1 MPVVPTVSGRQV
13 QSRGVQSAGLQTF
26 SQPGIGDAFVRA
38 GTEAIDVFGQAKQR
52 ANIALAQEASLNL
65 SQISSDLLNN
75 PETGLLNLKGKNA
88 IGKGHEYTQQFDAQV
103 EQLAMSLP
111 DEQAR
116 NAFMQQAQQQRIQ
129 FTTQAGRHEIGQI
142 NAYEE
147 GQFQAT
153 LLNNGKNAAALY
165 GDNAAYVLANKQ
177 TFQQIEDYGI
187 AHGWSDEQIQAKKIE
202 FKEKVADAALSQ
214 WSANNATAFIQSN
227 GELSDTAAGARRAV
241 ADSDSSE
248 RARGIRNNNPGNLEY
263 SKTNPWVGQTGD
275 DGRFAKFETPEHG
288 IRALG
293 RNLMSYQRQGIDTVS
308 EIINRWAPPTDKND
322 TMSYIKAVCEQLG
335 VSADEPLDASNPD
348 TLKALCAAIIHHE
361 NGSQPYSDQQLTAG
375 VSAALG
381 LSTIPTNTKRY
392 TGNAAFDAASPEAQA
407 SFMRQAD
414 QLRRQQQAEYK
425 TMIDSQVRDATAAY
439 MRGVEFPNPPGEA
452 DFIAAYGV
460 REGNLR
466 YAAGTNIAFG
476 MAQRGLTAKTLRDGG
491 YSEMANQYDVL
502 DRQAIAIDAVLGVA
516 FGGVGRFI
524 NSRGESTNA
533 PNFSPVDVDAAL
545 AANAAHHAEIDIAP
559 GVPINVL
566 SRNSH
571 IQALRKAMSDVSQGR
586 PVDVASIVE
595 SASFSEIPGRKS
607 LLSQAVNE
615 ALSSVDDGVTAR
627 AIENRLLEEQAAQLL
642 PRGDRQVYQS
652 EIANSQRI
660 IENLT
665 KQRAQILA
673 EEPTGSGKAL
683 SRARSDKQARLRDID
698 QRIRQAQ
705 ERLEF
710 SRNALA
716 PHEPGGQFF
725 EARAEL
731 ARRQQAESELNAQ
744 AVSFYKTAEVRT
756 PDEVAPFEPDKILQ
770 QAEQKMMA
778 DQAGDIDLRI
788 AEDSLLESPDMI
800 ITVLDDDGNPQSRS
814 AREVLDE
821 ANRESEQA
829 IQDSSLFDVA
839 VACFLRG

>member
-1 MPVVPTVSGRQV
+1 MSYFGLNPVNQNQQLDEAVSNPAGFNSDVGFFDNAVGAALSGLYSGLVAKPDQLLWAGMDKIVSPIAQFVNENTSLNDTSVSYIAEQRKLAEQQV
-13 QSRGVQSAGLQTF
+13 KRLTPDAATTGTAGQVLYGLF
-26 SQPGIGDAFVRA
+26 DMG
-38 GTEAIDVFGQAKQR
+38 GQAVVGTTLGGPVGGAAAVTSLQGFSEFER
-52 ANIALAQEASLNL
+52 LTAQGVDFRTAQEAGLVQGITAGAGTLIPMSL
-65 SQISSDLLNN
+65 
-75 PETGLLNLKGKNA
+75 GLRAGGALAEGVA
-88 IGKGHEYTQQFDAQV
+88 A
-103 EQLAMSLP
+103 QLARTGESSV
-111 DEQAR
+111 R
-116 NAFMQQAQQQRIQ
+116 R
-129 FTTQAGRHEIGQI
+129 
-142 NAYEE
+142 
-147 GQFQAT
+147 
-153 LLNNGKNAAALY
+153 AAATAVRATP
-165 GDNAAYVLANKQ
+165 D
-177 TFQQIEDYGI
+177 I
-187 AHGWSDEQIQAKKIE
+187 A
-202 FKEKVADAALSQ
+202 
-214 WSANNATAFIQSN
+214 
-227 GELSDTAAGARRAV
+227 
-241 ADSDSSE
+241 
-248 RARGIRNNNPGNLEY
+248 
-263 SKTNPWVGQTGD
+263 
-275 DGRFAKFETPEHG
+275 
-288 IRALG
+288 
-293 RNLMSYQRQGIDTVS
+293 
-308 EIINRWAPPTDKND
+308 
-322 TMSYIKAVCEQLG
+322 
-335 VSADEPLDASNPD
+335 
-348 TLKALCAAIIHHE
+348 
-361 NGSQPYSDQQLTAG
+361 
-375 VSAALG
+375 
-381 LSTIPTNTKRY
+381 
-392 TGNAAFDAASPEAQA
+392 
-407 SFMRQAD
+407 
-414 QLRRQQQAEYK
+414 
-425 TMIDSQVRDATAAY
+425 
-439 MRGVEFPNPPGEA
+439 
-452 DFIAAYGV
+452 
-460 REGNLR
+460 

-533 PNFSPVDVDAAL
+533 PNFSPVDIDAAL

-571 IQALRKAMSDVSQGR
+571 IQALRKAMSNVSQGR

-665 KQRAQILA
+665 EQRAQILA

-716 PHEPGGQFF
+716 PHEPGGQLF

-770 QAEQKMMA
+770 QAEQKMMS
-778 DQAGDIDLRI
+778 DKAGDIDLRI

>member
-1 MPVVPTVSGRQV
+1 MSYFGLNPVNQNQQLDEAASNPVGFNSDVGFFDNAVGAALSGLYSGLVAKPDQLLWAGMDKIVSPIAQFVNENTSLNDTSVSYIAEQRKLAEQQV
-13 QSRGVQSAGLQTF
+13 KRLTPDAATTGTAGQVLYGLF
-26 SQPGIGDAFVRA
+26 DMG
-38 GTEAIDVFGQAKQR
+38 GQAVVGTTLGGPVGGAAAVTSLQGFSEFER
-52 ANIALAQEASLNL
+52 LTAQGVDFRTAQEAGLVQGITAGAGTLIPMSL
-65 SQISSDLLNN
+65 
-75 PETGLLNLKGKNA
+75 GLRAGGALAEGVA
-88 IGKGHEYTQQFDAQV
+88 A
-103 EQLAMSLP
+103 QLARTGESSV
-111 DEQAR
+111 R
-116 NAFMQQAQQQRIQ
+116 R
-129 FTTQAGRHEIGQI
+129 
-142 NAYEE
+142 
-147 GQFQAT
+147 
-153 LLNNGKNAAALY
+153 AAATAVRATP
-165 GDNAAYVLANKQ
+165 D
-177 TFQQIEDYGI
+177 I
-187 AHGWSDEQIQAKKIE
+187 A
-202 FKEKVADAALSQ
+202 
-214 WSANNATAFIQSN
+214 
-227 GELSDTAAGARRAV
+227 
-241 ADSDSSE
+241 
-248 RARGIRNNNPGNLEY
+248 
-263 SKTNPWVGQTGD
+263 
-275 DGRFAKFETPEHG
+275 
-288 IRALG
+288 
-293 RNLMSYQRQGIDTVS
+293 
-308 EIINRWAPPTDKND
+308 
-322 TMSYIKAVCEQLG
+322 
-335 VSADEPLDASNPD
+335 
-348 TLKALCAAIIHHE
+348 
-361 NGSQPYSDQQLTAG
+361 
-375 VSAALG
+375 
-381 LSTIPTNTKRY
+381 
-392 TGNAAFDAASPEAQA
+392 
-407 SFMRQAD
+407 
-414 QLRRQQQAEYK
+414 
-425 TMIDSQVRDATAAY
+425 
-439 MRGVEFPNPPGEA
+439 
-452 DFIAAYGV
+452 
-460 REGNLR
+460 

-524 NSRGESTNA
+524 NSRGESTSA

-665 KQRAQILA
+665 EQRAQILA

-770 QAEQKMMA
+770 QAEQKMMS

>member
-1 MPVVPTVSGRQV
+1 MSYFGLNPVNQNQQLDEAVSNPAGFNSDVGFFDNAVGAALSGLYSGLVAKPDQLLWAGMDKIVSPIAQFVNENTSLNDTSVSYIAEQRKLAEQQV
-13 QSRGVQSAGLQTF
+13 KRLTPDAATTGTAGQVLYGLF
-26 SQPGIGDAFVRA
+26 DMG
-38 GTEAIDVFGQAKQR
+38 GQAVVGTTLGGPVGGAAAVTSLQGFSEFER
-52 ANIALAQEASLNL
+52 LTAQGVDFRTAQEAGLVQGITAGAGTLIPMSL
-65 SQISSDLLNN
+65 
-75 PETGLLNLKGKNA
+75 GLRAGGALAEGVA
-88 IGKGHEYTQQFDAQV
+88 A
-103 EQLAMSLP
+103 QLARTGESSV
-111 DEQAR
+111 R
-116 NAFMQQAQQQRIQ
+116 R
-129 FTTQAGRHEIGQI
+129 
-142 NAYEE
+142 
-147 GQFQAT
+147 
-153 LLNNGKNAAALY
+153 AAATAVRATP
-165 GDNAAYVLANKQ
+165 D
-177 TFQQIEDYGI
+177 I
-187 AHGWSDEQIQAKKIE
+187 A
-202 FKEKVADAALSQ
+202 
-214 WSANNATAFIQSN
+214 
-227 GELSDTAAGARRAV
+227 
-241 ADSDSSE
+241 
-248 RARGIRNNNPGNLEY
+248 
-263 SKTNPWVGQTGD
+263 
-275 DGRFAKFETPEHG
+275 
-288 IRALG
+288 
-293 RNLMSYQRQGIDTVS
+293 
-308 EIINRWAPPTDKND
+308 
-322 TMSYIKAVCEQLG
+322 
-335 VSADEPLDASNPD
+335 
-348 TLKALCAAIIHHE
+348 
-361 NGSQPYSDQQLTAG
+361 
-375 VSAALG
+375 
-381 LSTIPTNTKRY
+381 
-392 TGNAAFDAASPEAQA
+392 
-407 SFMRQAD
+407 
-414 QLRRQQQAEYK
+414 
-425 TMIDSQVRDATAAY
+425 
-439 MRGVEFPNPPGEA
+439 
-452 DFIAAYGV
+452 
-460 REGNLR
+460 

-524 NSRGESTNA
+524 NSRGESTSA

-665 KQRAQILA
+665 EQRAQILA

-756 PDEVAPFEPDKILQ
+756 PDEVAPFEPGKILQ
-770 QAEQKMMA
+770 QTEQKMMA
-778 DQAGDIDLRI
+778 DPAGDIDLRI

>member
-1 MPVVPTVSGRQV
+1 MSYFGLNPVNQNQQLDEAASNPAGFNSDVGFFDNAVGAALSGLYSGLVAKPDQLLWAGMDKIVSPIAQFVNENTSLNDTSVSYIAEQRKLAEQQV
-13 QSRGVQSAGLQTF
+13 KRLTPDAATTGTAGQVLYGLF
-26 SQPGIGDAFVRA
+26 DMG
-38 GTEAIDVFGQAKQR
+38 GQAVVGTTLGGPVGGAAAVTSLQGFSEFER
-52 ANIALAQEASLNL
+52 LTAQGVDFRTAQEAGLVQGITAGAGTLIPMSL
-65 SQISSDLLNN
+65 
-75 PETGLLNLKGKNA
+75 GLRAGGALAEGVA
-88 IGKGHEYTQQFDAQV
+88 A
-103 EQLAMSLP
+103 QLARTGESSV
-111 DEQAR
+111 R
-116 NAFMQQAQQQRIQ
+116 R
-129 FTTQAGRHEIGQI
+129 
-142 NAYEE
+142 
-147 GQFQAT
+147 
-153 LLNNGKNAAALY
+153 AAATAVRATP
-165 GDNAAYVLANKQ
+165 D
-177 TFQQIEDYGI
+177 I
-187 AHGWSDEQIQAKKIE
+187 A
-202 FKEKVADAALSQ
+202 
-214 WSANNATAFIQSN
+214 
-227 GELSDTAAGARRAV
+227 
-241 ADSDSSE
+241 
-248 RARGIRNNNPGNLEY
+248 
-263 SKTNPWVGQTGD
+263 
-275 DGRFAKFETPEHG
+275 
-288 IRALG
+288 
-293 RNLMSYQRQGIDTVS
+293 
-308 EIINRWAPPTDKND
+308 
-322 TMSYIKAVCEQLG
+322 
-335 VSADEPLDASNPD
+335 
-348 TLKALCAAIIHHE
+348 
-361 NGSQPYSDQQLTAG
+361 
-375 VSAALG
+375 
-381 LSTIPTNTKRY
+381 
-392 TGNAAFDAASPEAQA
+392 
-407 SFMRQAD
+407 
-414 QLRRQQQAEYK
+414 
-425 TMIDSQVRDATAAY
+425 
-439 MRGVEFPNPPGEA
+439 
-452 DFIAAYGV
+452 
-460 REGNLR
+460 

-524 NSRGESTNA
+524 NSRGESTSA

-615 ALSSVDDGVTAR
+615 ALSSVDDGVTAL

-652 EIANSQRI
+652 EIANSQRF

-665 KQRAQILA
+665 EQRAQILA

-683 SRARSDKQARLRDID
+683 SRARSDKQARIRDID

-756 PDEVAPFEPDKILQ
+756 PDEVAPFEPGKILQ
-770 QAEQKMMA
+770 QTEQKMMA
-778 DQAGDIDLRI
+778 DPAGDIDLRI

>member
-1 MPVVPTVSGRQV
+1 MSYFGLNPVNQNQQLDEAASNPVGFNSDVGFFDNAVGAALSGLYSGLVAKPDQLLWAGMDKIVSPIAQFVNENTSLNDTSVSYIAEQRKLAEQQV
-13 QSRGVQSAGLQTF
+13 KRLTPDAATTGTAGQVLYGLF
-26 SQPGIGDAFVRA
+26 DMG
-38 GTEAIDVFGQAKQR
+38 GQAVIGTTLGGPVGGAAAVTSLQGFSEFER
-52 ANIALAQEASLNL
+52 LTAQGVDFRTAQEAGLVQGITAGAGTLIPMSL
-65 SQISSDLLNN
+65 
-75 PETGLLNLKGKNA
+75 GLRAGGALAEGVA
-88 IGKGHEYTQQFDAQV
+88 A
-103 EQLAMSLP
+103 QLARTGESSV
-111 DEQAR
+111 R
-116 NAFMQQAQQQRIQ
+116 R
-129 FTTQAGRHEIGQI
+129 
-142 NAYEE
+142 
-147 GQFQAT
+147 
-153 LLNNGKNAAALY
+153 AAATAVRATP
-165 GDNAAYVLANKQ
+165 D
-177 TFQQIEDYGI
+177 I
-187 AHGWSDEQIQAKKIE
+187 A
-202 FKEKVADAALSQ
+202 
-214 WSANNATAFIQSN
+214 
-227 GELSDTAAGARRAV
+227 
-241 ADSDSSE
+241 
-248 RARGIRNNNPGNLEY
+248 
-263 SKTNPWVGQTGD
+263 
-275 DGRFAKFETPEHG
+275 
-288 IRALG
+288 
-293 RNLMSYQRQGIDTVS
+293 
-308 EIINRWAPPTDKND
+308 
-322 TMSYIKAVCEQLG
+322 
-335 VSADEPLDASNPD
+335 
-348 TLKALCAAIIHHE
+348 
-361 NGSQPYSDQQLTAG
+361 
-375 VSAALG
+375 
-381 LSTIPTNTKRY
+381 
-392 TGNAAFDAASPEAQA
+392 
-407 SFMRQAD
+407 
-414 QLRRQQQAEYK
+414 
-425 TMIDSQVRDATAAY
+425 
-439 MRGVEFPNPPGEA
+439 
-452 DFIAAYGV
+452 
-460 REGNLR
+460 

-524 NSRGESTNA
+524 NSRGESTSA

-665 KQRAQILA
+665 EQRAQILA

>member
-1 MPVVPTVSGRQV
+1 MSYFGLNPANQNQQLDEAVSNPAGFNSDVGFFDNAVGAALSGLYSGLVAKPDQLLWAGMDKIVSPIAQFVNENTSLNDTSVSYIAEQRKLAEQQV
-13 QSRGVQSAGLQTF
+13 KRLTPDAATTGTAGQVLYGLF
-26 SQPGIGDAFVRA
+26 DMG
-38 GTEAIDVFGQAKQR
+38 GQAVVGTTLGGPVGGAAAVTSLQGFSEFER
-52 ANIALAQEASLNL
+52 LTAQGVDFRTAQEAGLVQGITAGAGTLIPMSL
-65 SQISSDLLNN
+65 
-75 PETGLLNLKGKNA
+75 GLRAGGALAEGVA
-88 IGKGHEYTQQFDAQV
+88 A
-103 EQLAMSLP
+103 QLARTGESSV
-111 DEQAR
+111 R
-116 NAFMQQAQQQRIQ
+116 R
-129 FTTQAGRHEIGQI
+129 
-142 NAYEE
+142 
-147 GQFQAT
+147 
-153 LLNNGKNAAALY
+153 AAATAVRATP
-165 GDNAAYVLANKQ
+165 D
-177 TFQQIEDYGI
+177 I
-187 AHGWSDEQIQAKKIE
+187 A
-202 FKEKVADAALSQ
+202 
-214 WSANNATAFIQSN
+214 
-227 GELSDTAAGARRAV
+227 
-241 ADSDSSE
+241 
-248 RARGIRNNNPGNLEY
+248 
-263 SKTNPWVGQTGD
+263 
-275 DGRFAKFETPEHG
+275 
-288 IRALG
+288 
-293 RNLMSYQRQGIDTVS
+293 
-308 EIINRWAPPTDKND
+308 
-322 TMSYIKAVCEQLG
+322 
-335 VSADEPLDASNPD
+335 
-348 TLKALCAAIIHHE
+348 
-361 NGSQPYSDQQLTAG
+361 
-375 VSAALG
+375 
-381 LSTIPTNTKRY
+381 
-392 TGNAAFDAASPEAQA
+392 
-407 SFMRQAD
+407 
-414 QLRRQQQAEYK
+414 
-425 TMIDSQVRDATAAY
+425 
-439 MRGVEFPNPPGEA
+439 
-452 DFIAAYGV
+452 
-460 REGNLR
+460 

-524 NSRGESTNA
+524 NSRGESTSA

-571 IQALRKAMSDVSQGR
+571 IQAMRKAMSDVSQGR

-595 SASFSEIPGRKS
+595 SASFSEILGRKS

-665 KQRAQILA
+665 EQRAQILA

-770 QAEQKMMA
+770 QAEQKMMS
-778 DQAGDIDLRI
+778 DKAGDIDLRI

>member
-1 MPVVPTVSGRQV
+1 MSYFGLNPVNQNQQLDEAASNPAGFNSDVGFFDNAVGAALSGLYSGLVAKPDQLLWAGMDKIVSPIAQFINENTSLNDTSVSYIAEQRKLAEQQV
-13 QSRGVQSAGLQTF
+13 KRLTPDAATTGTAGQVLYGLFDMGGQAVVGTTLGGPVGGAAAVTSLQGFSEFERLTAQGVDFRTAQEAGLVQ
-26 SQPGIGDAFVRA
+26 GITAGAGTLIPMSLGVRA
-38 GTEAIDVFGQAKQR
+38 GG
-52 ANIALAQEASLNL
+52 ALAEGVA
-65 SQISSDLLNN
+65 
-75 PETGLLNLKGKNA
+75 A
-88 IGKGHEYTQQFDAQV
+88 
-103 EQLAMSLP
+103 QLARTGESSV
-111 DEQAR
+111 R
-116 NAFMQQAQQQRIQ
+116 R
-129 FTTQAGRHEIGQI
+129 
-142 NAYEE
+142 
-147 GQFQAT
+147 
-153 LLNNGKNAAALY
+153 AAATAVRATP
-165 GDNAAYVLANKQ
+165 D
-177 TFQQIEDYGI
+177 I
-187 AHGWSDEQIQAKKIE
+187 A
-202 FKEKVADAALSQ
+202 
-214 WSANNATAFIQSN
+214 
-227 GELSDTAAGARRAV
+227 
-241 ADSDSSE
+241 
-248 RARGIRNNNPGNLEY
+248 
-263 SKTNPWVGQTGD
+263 
-275 DGRFAKFETPEHG
+275 
-288 IRALG
+288 
-293 RNLMSYQRQGIDTVS
+293 
-308 EIINRWAPPTDKND
+308 
-322 TMSYIKAVCEQLG
+322 
-335 VSADEPLDASNPD
+335 
-348 TLKALCAAIIHHE
+348 
-361 NGSQPYSDQQLTAG
+361 
-375 VSAALG
+375 
-381 LSTIPTNTKRY
+381 
-392 TGNAAFDAASPEAQA
+392 
-407 SFMRQAD
+407 
-414 QLRRQQQAEYK
+414 
-425 TMIDSQVRDATAAY
+425 
-439 MRGVEFPNPPGEA
+439 
-452 DFIAAYGV
+452 
-460 REGNLR
+460 

-524 NSRGESTNA
+524 NSRGESTSA
-533 PNFSPVDVDAAL
+533 PNFSPVDIDAAL

-595 SASFSEIPGRKS
+595 SASFSEISGRKS

-642 PRGDRQVYQS
+642 SRGDRKVYQS

-665 KQRAQILA
+665 EQRAQILA

-756 PDEVAPFEPDKILQ
+756 PEEVAPFEPGKILQ
-770 QAEQKMMA
+770 QTEQKMMA
-778 DQAGDIDLRI
+778 DPAGDIDLRI

>member
-1 MPVVPTVSGRQV
+1 MSYFGLNPVNQNQQLDEAASNPAGFNSDVGFFDNAVGAALSGLYSGLVAKPDQLLWAGMDKIVSPIAQFVNENTSLNDTSVSYIAEQRKLAEQQV
-13 QSRGVQSAGLQTF
+13 KRLTPDAATTGTAGQVLYGLF
-26 SQPGIGDAFVRA
+26 DMG
-38 GTEAIDVFGQAKQR
+38 GQAVVGTTLGGPVGGAAAVTSLQGFSEFER
-52 ANIALAQEASLNL
+52 LTAQGVDFRTAQEAGLVQGITAGAGTLIPMSL
-65 SQISSDLLNN
+65 
-75 PETGLLNLKGKNA
+75 GLRAGGALAEGVA
-88 IGKGHEYTQQFDAQV
+88 A
-103 EQLAMSLP
+103 QLARTGESSV
-111 DEQAR
+111 R
-116 NAFMQQAQQQRIQ
+116 R
-129 FTTQAGRHEIGQI
+129 
-142 NAYEE
+142 
-147 GQFQAT
+147 
-153 LLNNGKNAAALY
+153 AAATAVRATP
-165 GDNAAYVLANKQ
+165 D
-177 TFQQIEDYGI
+177 I
-187 AHGWSDEQIQAKKIE
+187 A
-202 FKEKVADAALSQ
+202 
-214 WSANNATAFIQSN
+214 
-227 GELSDTAAGARRAV
+227 
-241 ADSDSSE
+241 
-248 RARGIRNNNPGNLEY
+248 
-263 SKTNPWVGQTGD
+263 
-275 DGRFAKFETPEHG
+275 
-288 IRALG
+288 
-293 RNLMSYQRQGIDTVS
+293 
-308 EIINRWAPPTDKND
+308 
-322 TMSYIKAVCEQLG
+322 
-335 VSADEPLDASNPD
+335 
-348 TLKALCAAIIHHE
+348 
-361 NGSQPYSDQQLTAG
+361 
-375 VSAALG
+375 
-381 LSTIPTNTKRY
+381 
-392 TGNAAFDAASPEAQA
+392 
-407 SFMRQAD
+407 
-414 QLRRQQQAEYK
+414 
-425 TMIDSQVRDATAAY
+425 
-439 MRGVEFPNPPGEA
+439 
-452 DFIAAYGV
+452 
-460 REGNLR
+460 

-533 PNFSPVDVDAAL
+533 PNFSPVDIDAAL

-595 SASFSEIPGRKS
+595 SASFSEIPGRKN

-660 IENLT
+660 IDNLT
-665 KQRAQILA
+665 EQRAQILA

-683 SRARSDKQARLRDID
+683 SRARSDKQARIRDID

-731 ARRQQAESELNAQ
+731 ARRQQTESELNAQ

-756 PDEVAPFEPDKILQ
+756 PDEVAPFEPGKILQ
-770 QAEQKMMA
+770 QTEQKMMA
-778 DQAGDIDLRI
+778 DPAGDIDLRI

>member
-1 MPVVPTVSGRQV
+1 MSYFGLNPVSQNQQLDEAASNPAGFNSNVGFFDNAVGAALSGLYSGLVAKPDQLLWAGMDKIVSPIAQFVNENTSLNDTSVSYIAEQRKLAEQQV
-13 QSRGVQSAGLQTF
+13 KRLTPDAATTGTAGQVLYGLF
-26 SQPGIGDAFVRA
+26 DMG
-38 GTEAIDVFGQAKQR
+38 GQAVVGTTLGGPVGGAAAVTSLQGFSEFER
-52 ANIALAQEASLNL
+52 LTAQGVDFRTAQEAGLVQGITAGAGTLIPMSL
-65 SQISSDLLNN
+65 
-75 PETGLLNLKGKNA
+75 GLRAGGALAEGVA
-88 IGKGHEYTQQFDAQV
+88 A
-103 EQLAMSLP
+103 QLARTGESSV
-111 DEQAR
+111 R
-116 NAFMQQAQQQRIQ
+116 R
-129 FTTQAGRHEIGQI
+129 
-142 NAYEE
+142 
-147 GQFQAT
+147 
-153 LLNNGKNAAALY
+153 AAATAVRATP
-165 GDNAAYVLANKQ
+165 D
-177 TFQQIEDYGI
+177 I
-187 AHGWSDEQIQAKKIE
+187 A
-202 FKEKVADAALSQ
+202 
-214 WSANNATAFIQSN
+214 
-227 GELSDTAAGARRAV
+227 
-241 ADSDSSE
+241 
-248 RARGIRNNNPGNLEY
+248 
-263 SKTNPWVGQTGD
+263 
-275 DGRFAKFETPEHG
+275 
-288 IRALG
+288 
-293 RNLMSYQRQGIDTVS
+293 
-308 EIINRWAPPTDKND
+308 
-322 TMSYIKAVCEQLG
+322 
-335 VSADEPLDASNPD
+335 
-348 TLKALCAAIIHHE
+348 
-361 NGSQPYSDQQLTAG
+361 
-375 VSAALG
+375 
-381 LSTIPTNTKRY
+381 
-392 TGNAAFDAASPEAQA
+392 
-407 SFMRQAD
+407 
-414 QLRRQQQAEYK
+414 
-425 TMIDSQVRDATAAY
+425 
-439 MRGVEFPNPPGEA
+439 
-452 DFIAAYGV
+452 
-460 REGNLR
+460 

-476 MAQRGLTAKTLRDGG
+476 MAQRWLTAKTLRDGG

-516 FGGVGRFI
+516 FGGVGRFM
-524 NSRGESTNA
+524 NSRGESTSA

-665 KQRAQILA
+665 EQRAQILA

-683 SRARSDKQARLRDID
+683 SRARSDKQVRLRDID

-756 PDEVAPFEPDKILQ
+756 PDEVAPFEPGKILQ
-770 QAEQKMMA
+770 QTEQKMMA
-778 DQAGDIDLRI
+778 DPAGDIDLRI

>member
-1 MPVVPTVSGRQV
+1 MSYFGLNPVNQNQQLDEAASNPAGFNSDVGFFDNAVGAALSGLYSGLVAKPDQLLWAGMDKIVSPIAQFVNENTSLNDTSVSYIAEQRKLAEQQV
-13 QSRGVQSAGLQTF
+13 KRLTPDAATTGTAGQVLYGLF
-26 SQPGIGDAFVRA
+26 DMG
-38 GTEAIDVFGQAKQR
+38 GQAVVGTTLGGPVGGAAAVTSLQGFSEFER
-52 ANIALAQEASLNL
+52 LTAQGVDFRTAQEAGLVQGITAGAGTLIPMSL
-65 SQISSDLLNN
+65 
-75 PETGLLNLKGKNA
+75 GLRAGGALAEGVA
-88 IGKGHEYTQQFDAQV
+88 S
-103 EQLAMSLP
+103 QLARTGESSV
-111 DEQAR
+111 R
-116 NAFMQQAQQQRIQ
+116 R
-129 FTTQAGRHEIGQI
+129 
-142 NAYEE
+142 
-147 GQFQAT
+147 
-153 LLNNGKNAAALY
+153 AAATAVRATP
-165 GDNAAYVLANKQ
+165 D
-177 TFQQIEDYGI
+177 I
-187 AHGWSDEQIQAKKIE
+187 A
-202 FKEKVADAALSQ
+202 
-214 WSANNATAFIQSN
+214 
-227 GELSDTAAGARRAV
+227 
-241 ADSDSSE
+241 
-248 RARGIRNNNPGNLEY
+248 
-263 SKTNPWVGQTGD
+263 
-275 DGRFAKFETPEHG
+275 
-288 IRALG
+288 
-293 RNLMSYQRQGIDTVS
+293 
-308 EIINRWAPPTDKND
+308 
-322 TMSYIKAVCEQLG
+322 
-335 VSADEPLDASNPD
+335 
-348 TLKALCAAIIHHE
+348 
-361 NGSQPYSDQQLTAG
+361 
-375 VSAALG
+375 
-381 LSTIPTNTKRY
+381 
-392 TGNAAFDAASPEAQA
+392 
-407 SFMRQAD
+407 
-414 QLRRQQQAEYK
+414 
-425 TMIDSQVRDATAAY
+425 
-439 MRGVEFPNPPGEA
+439 
-452 DFIAAYGV
+452 
-460 REGNLR
+460 

-524 NSRGESTNA
+524 NSRGESTSA
-533 PNFSPVDVDAAL
+533 PNFSPVDIDAAL

-665 KQRAQILA
+665 EQRAQILA

-770 QAEQKMMA
+770 QAEQKMMS

>member
-1 MPVVPTVSGRQV
+1 MSYFGLNPVNQNQQLDEAASNPAGFNSDVGFFDNAVGAALSGLYSGLVAKPDQLLWAGMDKIVSPIAQFVNENTSLNDTSVSYIAEQRKLAEQQV
-13 QSRGVQSAGLQTF
+13 KRLTPDAATTGTAGQVLYGLF
-26 SQPGIGDAFVRA
+26 DMG
-38 GTEAIDVFGQAKQR
+38 GQAVVGTTLGGPVGGAAAVTSLQGFSEFER
-52 ANIALAQEASLNL
+52 LTAQGVDFRTAQEAGLVQGITAGAGTLIPMSL
-65 SQISSDLLNN
+65 
-75 PETGLLNLKGKNA
+75 GLRAGGALAEGVA
-88 IGKGHEYTQQFDAQV
+88 S
-103 EQLAMSLP
+103 QLARTGESSV
-111 DEQAR
+111 R
-116 NAFMQQAQQQRIQ
+116 R
-129 FTTQAGRHEIGQI
+129 
-142 NAYEE
+142 
-147 GQFQAT
+147 
-153 LLNNGKNAAALY
+153 AAATAVRATP
-165 GDNAAYVLANKQ
+165 D
-177 TFQQIEDYGI
+177 I
-187 AHGWSDEQIQAKKIE
+187 A
-202 FKEKVADAALSQ
+202 
-214 WSANNATAFIQSN
+214 
-227 GELSDTAAGARRAV
+227 
-241 ADSDSSE
+241 
-248 RARGIRNNNPGNLEY
+248 
-263 SKTNPWVGQTGD
+263 
-275 DGRFAKFETPEHG
+275 
-288 IRALG
+288 
-293 RNLMSYQRQGIDTVS
+293 
-308 EIINRWAPPTDKND
+308 
-322 TMSYIKAVCEQLG
+322 
-335 VSADEPLDASNPD
+335 
-348 TLKALCAAIIHHE
+348 
-361 NGSQPYSDQQLTAG
+361 
-375 VSAALG
+375 
-381 LSTIPTNTKRY
+381 
-392 TGNAAFDAASPEAQA
+392 
-407 SFMRQAD
+407 
-414 QLRRQQQAEYK
+414 
-425 TMIDSQVRDATAAY
+425 
-439 MRGVEFPNPPGEA
+439 
-452 DFIAAYGV
+452 
-460 REGNLR
+460 

-524 NSRGESTNA
+524 NSRGESTSA

-665 KQRAQILA
+665 EQRAQILA

-756 PDEVAPFEPDKILQ
+756 PDEVAPFEPGKILQ
-770 QAEQKMMA
+770 QTEQKMMA
-778 DQAGDIDLRI
+778 DPAGDIDLRI

>member
-1 MPVVPTVSGRQV
+1 MSYFGLNPVNQNQQLDEAASNPAGFNSDVGFFDNAVGAALSGLYSGLVAKPDQLLWAGMDKIVSPIAQFVNENTSLNDTSVSYVAEQRKLAEQQV
-13 QSRGVQSAGLQTF
+13 KRLTPDAATTGTAGQVLYGLF
-26 SQPGIGDAFVRA
+26 DMG
-38 GTEAIDVFGQAKQR
+38 GQAVVGTTLGGPVGGAAAVTSLQGFSEFER
-52 ANIALAQEASLNL
+52 LTAQGVDFRTAQEAGLVQGITAGAGTLNPMSL
-65 SQISSDLLNN
+65 
-75 PETGLLNLKGKNA
+75 GLRAGGALAEGVA
-88 IGKGHEYTQQFDAQV
+88 A
-103 EQLAMSLP
+103 QLARTGESSV
-111 DEQAR
+111 R
-116 NAFMQQAQQQRIQ
+116 R
-129 FTTQAGRHEIGQI
+129 
-142 NAYEE
+142 
-147 GQFQAT
+147 
-153 LLNNGKNAAALY
+153 AAATAVRATP
-165 GDNAAYVLANKQ
+165 D
-177 TFQQIEDYGI
+177 I
-187 AHGWSDEQIQAKKIE
+187 A
-202 FKEKVADAALSQ
+202 
-214 WSANNATAFIQSN
+214 
-227 GELSDTAAGARRAV
+227 
-241 ADSDSSE
+241 
-248 RARGIRNNNPGNLEY
+248 
-263 SKTNPWVGQTGD
+263 
-275 DGRFAKFETPEHG
+275 
-288 IRALG
+288 
-293 RNLMSYQRQGIDTVS
+293 
-308 EIINRWAPPTDKND
+308 
-322 TMSYIKAVCEQLG
+322 
-335 VSADEPLDASNPD
+335 
-348 TLKALCAAIIHHE
+348 
-361 NGSQPYSDQQLTAG
+361 
-375 VSAALG
+375 
-381 LSTIPTNTKRY
+381 
-392 TGNAAFDAASPEAQA
+392 
-407 SFMRQAD
+407 
-414 QLRRQQQAEYK
+414 
-425 TMIDSQVRDATAAY
+425 
-439 MRGVEFPNPPGEA
+439 
-452 DFIAAYGV
+452 
-460 REGNLR
+460 

-533 PNFSPVDVDAAL
+533 PNFSPVDIDAAL

-665 KQRAQILA
+665 EQRAQILA

-770 QAEQKMMA
+770 QAEQKMMS
-778 DQAGDIDLRI
+778 DPAGDIDLRI

>member
-1 MPVVPTVSGRQV
+1 MSYFGLNPVNQNQQLDEAASNPVGFNSDVGFFDNAVGAALSGLYSGLVAKPDQLLWAGMDKIVSPIAQFVNENTSLNDTSVSYIAEQRKLAEQQV
-13 QSRGVQSAGLQTF
+13 KRLTPDAATTGTAGQVLYGLF
-26 SQPGIGDAFVRA
+26 DMG
-38 GTEAIDVFGQAKQR
+38 GQAVVGTTLGGPVGGAAAVTSLQGFSEFER
-52 ANIALAQEASLNL
+52 LTAQGVDFRTAQEAGLVQGITAGAGTLIPMSL
-65 SQISSDLLNN
+65 
-75 PETGLLNLKGKNA
+75 GLRAGGALAEGVA
-88 IGKGHEYTQQFDAQV
+88 A
-103 EQLAMSLP
+103 QLARTGESSV
-111 DEQAR
+111 R
-116 NAFMQQAQQQRIQ
+116 R
-129 FTTQAGRHEIGQI
+129 
-142 NAYEE
+142 
-147 GQFQAT
+147 
-153 LLNNGKNAAALY
+153 AAATAVRATP
-165 GDNAAYVLANKQ
+165 D
-177 TFQQIEDYGI
+177 I
-187 AHGWSDEQIQAKKIE
+187 A
-202 FKEKVADAALSQ
+202 
-214 WSANNATAFIQSN
+214 
-227 GELSDTAAGARRAV
+227 
-241 ADSDSSE
+241 
-248 RARGIRNNNPGNLEY
+248 
-263 SKTNPWVGQTGD
+263 
-275 DGRFAKFETPEHG
+275 
-288 IRALG
+288 
-293 RNLMSYQRQGIDTVS
+293 
-308 EIINRWAPPTDKND
+308 
-322 TMSYIKAVCEQLG
+322 
-335 VSADEPLDASNPD
+335 
-348 TLKALCAAIIHHE
+348 
-361 NGSQPYSDQQLTAG
+361 
-375 VSAALG
+375 
-381 LSTIPTNTKRY
+381 
-392 TGNAAFDAASPEAQA
+392 
-407 SFMRQAD
+407 
-414 QLRRQQQAEYK
+414 
-425 TMIDSQVRDATAAY
+425 
-439 MRGVEFPNPPGEA
+439 
-452 DFIAAYGV
+452 
-460 REGNLR
+460 

-524 NSRGESTNA
+524 NSRGESTSA

-595 SASFSEIPGRKS
+595 SASFSEIPWRKS

-665 KQRAQILA
+665 EQRAQILA
-673 EEPTGSGKAL
+673 EEPTGSGKSL
-683 SRARSDKQARLRDID
+683 SRARSDKQVRLRDID

-756 PDEVAPFEPDKILQ
+756 PDEVAPFEPGKILQ
-770 QAEQKMMA
+770 QTEQKMMA
-778 DQAGDIDLRI
+778 DPAGDIDLRI

>member
-1 MPVVPTVSGRQV
+1 MSYFGLNPVNQNQQLDEAASNPVGFNSDVGFFDNAVGAALSGLYSGLVAKPDQLLWAGMDKIVSPIAQFVNENTSLNDTSVSYIAEQRKLAEQQV
-13 QSRGVQSAGLQTF
+13 KRLTPDAATTGTAGQVLYGLF
-26 SQPGIGDAFVRA
+26 DMG
-38 GTEAIDVFGQAKQR
+38 GQAVIGTTLGGPVGGAAAVTSLQGFSEFER
-52 ANIALAQEASLNL
+52 LTAQGVDFRTAQEAGLVQGITAGAGTLIPMSL
-65 SQISSDLLNN
+65 
-75 PETGLLNLKGKNA
+75 GLRAGGALAEGVA
-88 IGKGHEYTQQFDAQV
+88 A
-103 EQLAMSLP
+103 QLARTGESSV
-111 DEQAR
+111 R
-116 NAFMQQAQQQRIQ
+116 R
-129 FTTQAGRHEIGQI
+129 
-142 NAYEE
+142 
-147 GQFQAT
+147 
-153 LLNNGKNAAALY
+153 AAATAVRATP
-165 GDNAAYVLANKQ
+165 D
-177 TFQQIEDYGI
+177 I
-187 AHGWSDEQIQAKKIE
+187 A
-202 FKEKVADAALSQ
+202 
-214 WSANNATAFIQSN
+214 
-227 GELSDTAAGARRAV
+227 
-241 ADSDSSE
+241 
-248 RARGIRNNNPGNLEY
+248 
-263 SKTNPWVGQTGD
+263 
-275 DGRFAKFETPEHG
+275 
-288 IRALG
+288 
-293 RNLMSYQRQGIDTVS
+293 
-308 EIINRWAPPTDKND
+308 
-322 TMSYIKAVCEQLG
+322 
-335 VSADEPLDASNPD
+335 
-348 TLKALCAAIIHHE
+348 
-361 NGSQPYSDQQLTAG
+361 
-375 VSAALG
+375 
-381 LSTIPTNTKRY
+381 
-392 TGNAAFDAASPEAQA
+392 
-407 SFMRQAD
+407 
-414 QLRRQQQAEYK
+414 
-425 TMIDSQVRDATAAY
+425 
-439 MRGVEFPNPPGEA
+439 
-452 DFIAAYGV
+452 
-460 REGNLR
+460 

-533 PNFSPVDVDAAL
+533 PNFSPVDIDAAL

-595 SASFSEIPGRKS
+595 SASFSEIPWRKS

-665 KQRAQILA
+665 EQRAQILA

-770 QAEQKMMA
+770 QAEQKMMS

>member
-1 MPVVPTVSGRQV
+1 MSYFGLNPVNQNQQLDEAASNPAGFNSDVGFFDNAVGAALSGLYSGLVAKPDQLLWAGMDKIVSPIAQFINENTSLNDTSVSYIAEQRKLAEQQV
-13 QSRGVQSAGLQTF
+13 KRLTPDAATTGTAGQVLYGLF
-26 SQPGIGDAFVRA
+26 DMG
-38 GTEAIDVFGQAKQR
+38 GQAVVGTTLGGPVGGAAAVTSLQGFSEFER
-52 ANIALAQEASLNL
+52 LTAQGVDVRTAQEAGLVQGITAGAGTLIPMSL
-65 SQISSDLLNN
+65 
-75 PETGLLNLKGKNA
+75 GLRAGGALAEGVA
-88 IGKGHEYTQQFDAQV
+88 A
-103 EQLAMSLP
+103 QLARTGESSV
-111 DEQAR
+111 R
-116 NAFMQQAQQQRIQ
+116 R
-129 FTTQAGRHEIGQI
+129 
-142 NAYEE
+142 
-147 GQFQAT
+147 
-153 LLNNGKNAAALY
+153 AAATAVRATP
-165 GDNAAYVLANKQ
+165 D
-177 TFQQIEDYGI
+177 I
-187 AHGWSDEQIQAKKIE
+187 A
-202 FKEKVADAALSQ
+202 
-214 WSANNATAFIQSN
+214 
-227 GELSDTAAGARRAV
+227 
-241 ADSDSSE
+241 
-248 RARGIRNNNPGNLEY
+248 
-263 SKTNPWVGQTGD
+263 
-275 DGRFAKFETPEHG
+275 
-288 IRALG
+288 
-293 RNLMSYQRQGIDTVS
+293 
-308 EIINRWAPPTDKND
+308 
-322 TMSYIKAVCEQLG
+322 
-335 VSADEPLDASNPD
+335 
-348 TLKALCAAIIHHE
+348 
-361 NGSQPYSDQQLTAG
+361 
-375 VSAALG
+375 
-381 LSTIPTNTKRY
+381 
-392 TGNAAFDAASPEAQA
+392 
-407 SFMRQAD
+407 
-414 QLRRQQQAEYK
+414 
-425 TMIDSQVRDATAAY
+425 
-439 MRGVEFPNPPGEA
+439 
-452 DFIAAYGV
+452 
-460 REGNLR
+460 

-502 DRQAIAIDAVLGVA
+502 DRQAIAIDAVLAVA

-533 PNFSPVDVDAAL
+533 PNFSPVDIDAAL

-665 KQRAQILA
+665 EQRAQILA

-756 PDEVAPFEPDKILQ
+756 PDEVAPFEPGKILQ
-770 QAEQKMMA
+770 QTEQKMMA
-778 DQAGDIDLRI
+778 DPAGDIDLRI

>member
-1 MPVVPTVSGRQV
+1 MSYFGLNPVNQNQQLDEAASNPAGFNSDVGFFDNAVGAALSGLYSGLVAKPDQLLWAGMDKIVSPIAQFVNENTSLNDTSVSYIAEQRKLAEQQV
-13 QSRGVQSAGLQTF
+13 KRLTPDAATTGTAGQVLYGLF
-26 SQPGIGDAFVRA
+26 DMG
-38 GTEAIDVFGQAKQR
+38 GQAVVGTTLGGPVGGAAAVTSLQGFSEFER
-52 ANIALAQEASLNL
+52 LTAQGVDFRTAQEAGLVQGITAGAGTLIPMSL
-65 SQISSDLLNN
+65 
-75 PETGLLNLKGKNA
+75 GLRAGGALAEGVA
-88 IGKGHEYTQQFDAQV
+88 A
-103 EQLAMSLP
+103 QLARTGESSVRR
-111 DEQAR
+111 A
-116 NAFMQQAQQQRIQ
+116 
-129 FTTQAGRHEIGQI
+129 
-142 NAYEE
+142 
-147 GQFQAT
+147 
-153 LLNNGKNAAALY
+153 
-165 GDNAAYVLANKQ
+165 
-177 TFQQIEDYGI
+177 
-187 AHGWSDEQIQAKKIE
+187 S
-202 FKEKVADAALSQ
+202 
-214 WSANNATAFIQSN
+214 ATAV
-227 GELSDTAAGARRAV
+227 RA
-241 ADSDSSE
+241 
-248 RARGIRNNNPGNLEY
+248 
-263 SKTNPWVGQTGD
+263 
-275 DGRFAKFETPEHG
+275 TP
-288 IRALG
+288 
-293 RNLMSYQRQGIDTVS
+293 D
-308 EIINRWAPPTDKND
+308 
-322 TMSYIKAVCEQLG
+322 
-335 VSADEPLDASNPD
+335 
-348 TLKALCAAIIHHE
+348 
-361 NGSQPYSDQQLTAG
+361 
-375 VSAALG
+375 
-381 LSTIPTNTKRY
+381 
-392 TGNAAFDAASPEAQA
+392 
-407 SFMRQAD
+407 
-414 QLRRQQQAEYK
+414 
-425 TMIDSQVRDATAAY
+425 
-439 MRGVEFPNPPGEA
+439 
-452 DFIAAYGV
+452 IA
-460 REGNLR
+460 

-524 NSRGESTNA
+524 NSRGESTSA

-571 IQALRKAMSDVSQGR
+571 IQSLRKAMSDVSQGR

-665 KQRAQILA
+665 EQRAQILA

-756 PDEVAPFEPDKILQ
+756 PDEVAPFEPGKILQ
-770 QAEQKMMA
+770 QTEQKMMA
-778 DQAGDIDLRI
+778 DPAGDIDLRI

>member
-1 MPVVPTVSGRQV
+1 MSYFGLNPVNQNQQLDEAASNPAGFNSDVGFFDNAVGAALSGLYSGLVAKPDQLLWAGMDKIVSPIAQFINENTSLNDTSVSYIAEQRKLAEQQV
-13 QSRGVQSAGLQTF
+13 KRLTPDAATTGTAGQVLYGLF
-26 SQPGIGDAFVRA
+26 DMG
-38 GTEAIDVFGQAKQR
+38 GQAVVGTTLGGPVGGAAAVTSLQGFSEFER
-52 ANIALAQEASLNL
+52 LTAQGVDFRTAQEAGLVQGITAGAGTLIPMSL
-65 SQISSDLLNN
+65 
-75 PETGLLNLKGKNA
+75 GLRAGGALAEGVA
-88 IGKGHEYTQQFDAQV
+88 A
-103 EQLAMSLP
+103 QLARTGESSV
-111 DEQAR
+111 R
-116 NAFMQQAQQQRIQ
+116 R
-129 FTTQAGRHEIGQI
+129 
-142 NAYEE
+142 
-147 GQFQAT
+147 
-153 LLNNGKNAAALY
+153 AAATAVRATP
-165 GDNAAYVLANKQ
+165 D
-177 TFQQIEDYGI
+177 I
-187 AHGWSDEQIQAKKIE
+187 A
-202 FKEKVADAALSQ
+202 
-214 WSANNATAFIQSN
+214 
-227 GELSDTAAGARRAV
+227 
-241 ADSDSSE
+241 
-248 RARGIRNNNPGNLEY
+248 
-263 SKTNPWVGQTGD
+263 
-275 DGRFAKFETPEHG
+275 
-288 IRALG
+288 
-293 RNLMSYQRQGIDTVS
+293 
-308 EIINRWAPPTDKND
+308 
-322 TMSYIKAVCEQLG
+322 
-335 VSADEPLDASNPD
+335 
-348 TLKALCAAIIHHE
+348 
-361 NGSQPYSDQQLTAG
+361 
-375 VSAALG
+375 
-381 LSTIPTNTKRY
+381 
-392 TGNAAFDAASPEAQA
+392 
-407 SFMRQAD
+407 
-414 QLRRQQQAEYK
+414 
-425 TMIDSQVRDATAAY
+425 
-439 MRGVEFPNPPGEA
+439 
-452 DFIAAYGV
+452 
-460 REGNLR
+460 

-533 PNFSPVDVDAAL
+533 ANFSPVDIDAAL

-665 KQRAQILA
+665 EQRAQILA

-683 SRARSDKQARLRDID
+683 SRARSDKQVRLRDID

-756 PDEVAPFEPDKILQ
+756 PDEVAPFEPGKILQ

-778 DQAGDIDLRI
+778 DPAGDIDLRI

-821 ANRESEQA
+821 ANMESEQA

>member
-1 MPVVPTVSGRQV
+1 MSYFGLNPVNQNQQLDEAASNPAGFNSDVGFFDNAVGAALSGLYSGLVAKPDQLLWAGMDKIVSPIAQFVNENTSLNDTSVSYIAEQRKLAEQQV
-13 QSRGVQSAGLQTF
+13 KRLTPDAATTGTAGQVLYGLF
-26 SQPGIGDAFVRA
+26 DMG
-38 GTEAIDVFGQAKQR
+38 GQAVVGTTLGGPVGGAAAVTSLQGFSEFER
-52 ANIALAQEASLNL
+52 LTAQGVDFRTAQEAGLVQGITAGAGTLIPMSL
-65 SQISSDLLNN
+65 
-75 PETGLLNLKGKNA
+75 GLRAGGALAEGVA
-88 IGKGHEYTQQFDAQV
+88 A
-103 EQLAMSLP
+103 QLARTGESSV
-111 DEQAR
+111 R
-116 NAFMQQAQQQRIQ
+116 R
-129 FTTQAGRHEIGQI
+129 
-142 NAYEE
+142 
-147 GQFQAT
+147 
-153 LLNNGKNAAALY
+153 AAATAVRATP
-165 GDNAAYVLANKQ
+165 D
-177 TFQQIEDYGI
+177 I
-187 AHGWSDEQIQAKKIE
+187 A
-202 FKEKVADAALSQ
+202 
-214 WSANNATAFIQSN
+214 
-227 GELSDTAAGARRAV
+227 
-241 ADSDSSE
+241 
-248 RARGIRNNNPGNLEY
+248 
-263 SKTNPWVGQTGD
+263 
-275 DGRFAKFETPEHG
+275 
-288 IRALG
+288 
-293 RNLMSYQRQGIDTVS
+293 
-308 EIINRWAPPTDKND
+308 
-322 TMSYIKAVCEQLG
+322 
-335 VSADEPLDASNPD
+335 
-348 TLKALCAAIIHHE
+348 
-361 NGSQPYSDQQLTAG
+361 
-375 VSAALG
+375 
-381 LSTIPTNTKRY
+381 
-392 TGNAAFDAASPEAQA
+392 
-407 SFMRQAD
+407 
-414 QLRRQQQAEYK
+414 
-425 TMIDSQVRDATAAY
+425 
-439 MRGVEFPNPPGEA
+439 
-452 DFIAAYGV
+452 
-460 REGNLR
+460 

-524 NSRGESTNA
+524 NSRGESTSA
-533 PNFSPVDVDAAL
+533 PNFSPVDIDAAL

-665 KQRAQILA
+665 EQRAQILA

-731 ARRQQAESELNAQ
+731 ARRQQEESELNAQ

-756 PDEVAPFEPDKILQ
+756 PDEVAPFEPGKILQ

-778 DQAGDIDLRI
+778 DPAGDIDLRI

>member
-1 MPVVPTVSGRQV
+1 MSYFGLNPVNQNQQLDEAASNPAGFNSDVGFFDNAVGAALSGLYSGLVAKPDQLLWAGMDKIVSPIAQFVNENTSLNDTSVSYIAEQRKLAEQQV
-13 QSRGVQSAGLQTF
+13 KRLTPDAATTGTAGQVLYGLF
-26 SQPGIGDAFVRA
+26 DMG
-38 GTEAIDVFGQAKQR
+38 GQAVVGTTLGGPVGGAAAVTSLQGFSEFERLTAQGVDFR
-52 ANIALAQEASLNL
+52 AAQEAGLVQGITAGAGTLIPMSL
-65 SQISSDLLNN
+65 
-75 PETGLLNLKGKNA
+75 GLRAGGALAEGVA
-88 IGKGHEYTQQFDAQV
+88 A
-103 EQLAMSLP
+103 QLARTGESSV
-111 DEQAR
+111 R
-116 NAFMQQAQQQRIQ
+116 R
-129 FTTQAGRHEIGQI
+129 
-142 NAYEE
+142 
-147 GQFQAT
+147 
-153 LLNNGKNAAALY
+153 AAATAVRATP
-165 GDNAAYVLANKQ
+165 D
-177 TFQQIEDYGI
+177 I
-187 AHGWSDEQIQAKKIE
+187 A
-202 FKEKVADAALSQ
+202 
-214 WSANNATAFIQSN
+214 
-227 GELSDTAAGARRAV
+227 
-241 ADSDSSE
+241 
-248 RARGIRNNNPGNLEY
+248 
-263 SKTNPWVGQTGD
+263 
-275 DGRFAKFETPEHG
+275 
-288 IRALG
+288 
-293 RNLMSYQRQGIDTVS
+293 
-308 EIINRWAPPTDKND
+308 
-322 TMSYIKAVCEQLG
+322 
-335 VSADEPLDASNPD
+335 
-348 TLKALCAAIIHHE
+348 
-361 NGSQPYSDQQLTAG
+361 
-375 VSAALG
+375 
-381 LSTIPTNTKRY
+381 
-392 TGNAAFDAASPEAQA
+392 
-407 SFMRQAD
+407 
-414 QLRRQQQAEYK
+414 
-425 TMIDSQVRDATAAY
+425 
-439 MRGVEFPNPPGEA
+439 
-452 DFIAAYGV
+452 
-460 REGNLR
+460 

-533 PNFSPVDVDAAL
+533 PNFSPVDIDAAL

-665 KQRAQILA
+665 EQRAQILA

-710 SRNALA
+710 SSNALA
-716 PHEPGGQFF
+716 PHEPGGQLF

-770 QAEQKMMA
+770 QAEQKMMS
-778 DQAGDIDLRI
+778 DKAGDIDLRI

>member
-1 MPVVPTVSGRQV
+1 MSYFGLNPVNQNQQLDEAASNPAGFNSDVGFFDNAVGAALSGLYSGLVAKPDQLLWAGMDKIVSPIAQFVNENTSLNDTSVSYIAEQRKLAEQQV
-13 QSRGVQSAGLQTF
+13 KRLTPDAATTGTAGQVLYGLF
-26 SQPGIGDAFVRA
+26 DMG
-38 GTEAIDVFGQAKQR
+38 GQAVIGTTLGGPVGGAAAVTSLQGFSEFER
-52 ANIALAQEASLNL
+52 LTAQGVDFRTAQEAGLVQGITAGAGTLIPMSL
-65 SQISSDLLNN
+65 
-75 PETGLLNLKGKNA
+75 GLRAGGALAEGVA
-88 IGKGHEYTQQFDAQV
+88 A
-103 EQLAMSLP
+103 QLARTGESSV
-111 DEQAR
+111 R
-116 NAFMQQAQQQRIQ
+116 R
-129 FTTQAGRHEIGQI
+129 
-142 NAYEE
+142 
-147 GQFQAT
+147 
-153 LLNNGKNAAALY
+153 AAATAVRATP
-165 GDNAAYVLANKQ
+165 D
-177 TFQQIEDYGI
+177 I
-187 AHGWSDEQIQAKKIE
+187 A
-202 FKEKVADAALSQ
+202 
-214 WSANNATAFIQSN
+214 
-227 GELSDTAAGARRAV
+227 
-241 ADSDSSE
+241 
-248 RARGIRNNNPGNLEY
+248 
-263 SKTNPWVGQTGD
+263 
-275 DGRFAKFETPEHG
+275 
-288 IRALG
+288 
-293 RNLMSYQRQGIDTVS
+293 
-308 EIINRWAPPTDKND
+308 
-322 TMSYIKAVCEQLG
+322 
-335 VSADEPLDASNPD
+335 
-348 TLKALCAAIIHHE
+348 
-361 NGSQPYSDQQLTAG
+361 
-375 VSAALG
+375 
-381 LSTIPTNTKRY
+381 
-392 TGNAAFDAASPEAQA
+392 
-407 SFMRQAD
+407 
-414 QLRRQQQAEYK
+414 
-425 TMIDSQVRDATAAY
+425 
-439 MRGVEFPNPPGEA
+439 
-452 DFIAAYGV
+452 
-460 REGNLR
+460 

-533 PNFSPVDVDAAL
+533 PNFSPVDIDAAL

-665 KQRAQILA
+665 EQRAQILA

-725 EARAEL
+725 EARVEL

-800 ITVLDDDGNPQSRS
+800 ITVLDDDGNPQSRR

>member
-1 MPVVPTVSGRQV
+1 MSYFGLNPVNQNQQLDEAASNPVGFNSDVGFFDNAVGAALSGLYSGLVAKPDQLLWAGMDKIVSPIAQLVNENTSLNDTSVSYIAEQRKLAEQQV
-13 QSRGVQSAGLQTF
+13 KRLTPDAATTGTAGQVLYGLF
-26 SQPGIGDAFVRA
+26 DMG
-38 GTEAIDVFGQAKQR
+38 GQAVVGTTLGGPVGGAAAVTSLQGFSEFER
-52 ANIALAQEASLNL
+52 LTAQGVDFRTAQEAGLVQGITAGAGTLIPMSL
-65 SQISSDLLNN
+65 
-75 PETGLLNLKGKNA
+75 GLRAGGALAEGVA
-88 IGKGHEYTQQFDAQV
+88 A
-103 EQLAMSLP
+103 QLARTGESSV
-111 DEQAR
+111 R
-116 NAFMQQAQQQRIQ
+116 R
-129 FTTQAGRHEIGQI
+129 
-142 NAYEE
+142 
-147 GQFQAT
+147 
-153 LLNNGKNAAALY
+153 AAATAVRATP
-165 GDNAAYVLANKQ
+165 D
-177 TFQQIEDYGI
+177 I
-187 AHGWSDEQIQAKKIE
+187 A
-202 FKEKVADAALSQ
+202 
-214 WSANNATAFIQSN
+214 
-227 GELSDTAAGARRAV
+227 
-241 ADSDSSE
+241 
-248 RARGIRNNNPGNLEY
+248 
-263 SKTNPWVGQTGD
+263 
-275 DGRFAKFETPEHG
+275 
-288 IRALG
+288 
-293 RNLMSYQRQGIDTVS
+293 
-308 EIINRWAPPTDKND
+308 
-322 TMSYIKAVCEQLG
+322 
-335 VSADEPLDASNPD
+335 
-348 TLKALCAAIIHHE
+348 
-361 NGSQPYSDQQLTAG
+361 
-375 VSAALG
+375 
-381 LSTIPTNTKRY
+381 
-392 TGNAAFDAASPEAQA
+392 
-407 SFMRQAD
+407 
-414 QLRRQQQAEYK
+414 
-425 TMIDSQVRDATAAY
+425 
-439 MRGVEFPNPPGEA
+439 
-452 DFIAAYGV
+452 
-460 REGNLR
+460 

-524 NSRGESTNA
+524 NSRGESTSA
-533 PNFSPVDVDAAL
+533 PNFSPVDIDAAL

-615 ALSSVDDGVTAR
+615 ALSSVDDGVTTR

-642 PRGDRQVYQS
+642 SRGDRQVYQS

-665 KQRAQILA
+665 EQRAQILA

-770 QAEQKMMA
+770 QAEQKMMS

>member
-1 MPVVPTVSGRQV
+1 MSYFGLNPVNQNQQLDEAASNPAGFNSDVGFFDNAVGAALSGLYSGLVAKPDQLLWAGMDKIVSPIAQFVNENTSLNDTSVSYIAEQRKLAEQQV
-13 QSRGVQSAGLQTF
+13 KRLTPDAATTGTAGQVLYGLF
-26 SQPGIGDAFVRA
+26 DMG
-38 GTEAIDVFGQAKQR
+38 GQAVVGTTLGGPVGGAAAVTSLQGFSEFER
-52 ANIALAQEASLNL
+52 LTAQGVDFRTAQEAGLVQGITAGAGTLIPMSL
-65 SQISSDLLNN
+65 
-75 PETGLLNLKGKNA
+75 GLRAGGALAEGVA
-88 IGKGHEYTQQFDAQV
+88 A
-103 EQLAMSLP
+103 QLARTGESSV
-111 DEQAR
+111 R
-116 NAFMQQAQQQRIQ
+116 R
-129 FTTQAGRHEIGQI
+129 
-142 NAYEE
+142 
-147 GQFQAT
+147 
-153 LLNNGKNAAALY
+153 AAATAVRATP
-165 GDNAAYVLANKQ
+165 D
-177 TFQQIEDYGI
+177 I
-187 AHGWSDEQIQAKKIE
+187 A
-202 FKEKVADAALSQ
+202 
-214 WSANNATAFIQSN
+214 
-227 GELSDTAAGARRAV
+227 
-241 ADSDSSE
+241 
-248 RARGIRNNNPGNLEY
+248 
-263 SKTNPWVGQTGD
+263 
-275 DGRFAKFETPEHG
+275 
-288 IRALG
+288 
-293 RNLMSYQRQGIDTVS
+293 
-308 EIINRWAPPTDKND
+308 
-322 TMSYIKAVCEQLG
+322 
-335 VSADEPLDASNPD
+335 
-348 TLKALCAAIIHHE
+348 
-361 NGSQPYSDQQLTAG
+361 
-375 VSAALG
+375 
-381 LSTIPTNTKRY
+381 
-392 TGNAAFDAASPEAQA
+392 
-407 SFMRQAD
+407 
-414 QLRRQQQAEYK
+414 
-425 TMIDSQVRDATAAY
+425 
-439 MRGVEFPNPPGEA
+439 
-452 DFIAAYGV
+452 
-460 REGNLR
+460 

-524 NSRGESTNA
+524 NSRGESTSA
-533 PNFSPVDVDAAL
+533 PNFSPVDIDAAL

-665 KQRAQILA
+665 EQRAQILA
-673 EEPTGSGKAL
+673 EDPTGSGKAL

-731 ARRQQAESELNAQ
+731 ARRLQVESELNAQ

-770 QAEQKMMA
+770 QAEQKMMV

>member
-1 MPVVPTVSGRQV
+1 MSYFGLNPVNQNQQLDEAVSNPAGFNSDVGFFDNAVGAALSGLYSGLVAKPDQLLWAGMDKIVSPIAQFVNENTSLNDTSVSYIAEQRKLAEQQV
-13 QSRGVQSAGLQTF
+13 KRLTPDAATTGTAGQVLYGLF
-26 SQPGIGDAFVRA
+26 DMG
-38 GTEAIDVFGQAKQR
+38 GQAVVGTTLGGPVGGAAAVTSLQGFSEFER
-52 ANIALAQEASLNL
+52 LTAQGVDFRTAQEAGLVQGITAGAGTLIPMSL
-65 SQISSDLLNN
+65 
-75 PETGLLNLKGKNA
+75 GLRAGGALAEGVA
-88 IGKGHEYTQQFDAQV
+88 A
-103 EQLAMSLP
+103 QLARTGESSV
-111 DEQAR
+111 R
-116 NAFMQQAQQQRIQ
+116 R
-129 FTTQAGRHEIGQI
+129 
-142 NAYEE
+142 
-147 GQFQAT
+147 
-153 LLNNGKNAAALY
+153 AAATAVRATP
-165 GDNAAYVLANKQ
+165 D
-177 TFQQIEDYGI
+177 I
-187 AHGWSDEQIQAKKIE
+187 A
-202 FKEKVADAALSQ
+202 
-214 WSANNATAFIQSN
+214 
-227 GELSDTAAGARRAV
+227 
-241 ADSDSSE
+241 
-248 RARGIRNNNPGNLEY
+248 
-263 SKTNPWVGQTGD
+263 
-275 DGRFAKFETPEHG
+275 
-288 IRALG
+288 
-293 RNLMSYQRQGIDTVS
+293 
-308 EIINRWAPPTDKND
+308 
-322 TMSYIKAVCEQLG
+322 
-335 VSADEPLDASNPD
+335 
-348 TLKALCAAIIHHE
+348 
-361 NGSQPYSDQQLTAG
+361 
-375 VSAALG
+375 
-381 LSTIPTNTKRY
+381 
-392 TGNAAFDAASPEAQA
+392 
-407 SFMRQAD
+407 
-414 QLRRQQQAEYK
+414 
-425 TMIDSQVRDATAAY
+425 
-439 MRGVEFPNPPGEA
+439 
-452 DFIAAYGV
+452 
-460 REGNLR
+460 

-533 PNFSPVDVDAAL
+533 PNFSPVDIDAAL
-545 AANAAHHAEIDIAP
+545 AANAAHHAEIDISP

-595 SASFSEIPGRKS
+595 SASFSEIPGRKN

-660 IENLT
+660 IDSLT
-665 KQRAQILA
+665 EQRAQILA

-683 SRARSDKQARLRDID
+683 SRARSDKQARIRDID

-744 AVSFYKTAEVRT
+744 AVSLYKTAEVRT
-756 PDEVAPFEPDKILQ
+756 PDEVAPFEPGKILQ
-770 QAEQKMMA
+770 QTEQKMMA
-778 DQAGDIDLRI
+778 DPAGDIDLRI

>member
-1 MPVVPTVSGRQV
+1 MSYFGLNPVNQNQQLDEAASNPAGFNSDVGFFDNAVGAALSGLYSGLVAKPDQLLWAGMDKIVSPIAQFVNENTSINDTSVSYIAEQRKLAEQQV
-13 QSRGVQSAGLQTF
+13 KRLTPDAATTGTAGQVLYGLF
-26 SQPGIGDAFVRA
+26 DMG
-38 GTEAIDVFGQAKQR
+38 GQAVVGTTLGGPVGGAAVVTSLQGFSEFER
-52 ANIALAQEASLNL
+52 LTAQGVDFRTAQEAGLVQGITAGAGTLNPMSL
-65 SQISSDLLNN
+65 
-75 PETGLLNLKGKNA
+75 GLRAGGALAEGVA
-88 IGKGHEYTQQFDAQV
+88 A
-103 EQLAMSLP
+103 QLARTGESSV
-111 DEQAR
+111 R
-116 NAFMQQAQQQRIQ
+116 R
-129 FTTQAGRHEIGQI
+129 
-142 NAYEE
+142 
-147 GQFQAT
+147 
-153 LLNNGKNAAALY
+153 AAATAVRATP
-165 GDNAAYVLANKQ
+165 D
-177 TFQQIEDYGI
+177 I
-187 AHGWSDEQIQAKKIE
+187 A
-202 FKEKVADAALSQ
+202 
-214 WSANNATAFIQSN
+214 
-227 GELSDTAAGARRAV
+227 
-241 ADSDSSE
+241 
-248 RARGIRNNNPGNLEY
+248 
-263 SKTNPWVGQTGD
+263 
-275 DGRFAKFETPEHG
+275 
-288 IRALG
+288 
-293 RNLMSYQRQGIDTVS
+293 
-308 EIINRWAPPTDKND
+308 
-322 TMSYIKAVCEQLG
+322 
-335 VSADEPLDASNPD
+335 
-348 TLKALCAAIIHHE
+348 
-361 NGSQPYSDQQLTAG
+361 
-375 VSAALG
+375 
-381 LSTIPTNTKRY
+381 
-392 TGNAAFDAASPEAQA
+392 
-407 SFMRQAD
+407 
-414 QLRRQQQAEYK
+414 
-425 TMIDSQVRDATAAY
+425 
-439 MRGVEFPNPPGEA
+439 
-452 DFIAAYGV
+452 
-460 REGNLR
+460 

-524 NSRGESTNA
+524 NSRGESTSA
-533 PNFSPVDVDAAL
+533 PNFSPVDIDAAL

-665 KQRAQILA
+665 EQRAQILA
-673 EEPTGSGKAL
+673 EDPAGSGKAL

-710 SRNALA
+710 SRNALV

-770 QAEQKMMA
+770 QAEQKMMS

-814 AREVLDE
+814 AREALDE

>member
-1 MPVVPTVSGRQV
+1 MSYFGLNPVNQNQQLDEAVSNPAGFNSDVGFFDNAVGAALSGLYSGLVAKPDQLLWAGMDKIVSPIAQFVNENTSLNDTSVSYIAEQRKLAEQQV
-13 QSRGVQSAGLQTF
+13 KQLTPDAATTGTAGQVLYGLF
-26 SQPGIGDAFVRA
+26 DMG
-38 GTEAIDVFGQAKQR
+38 GQAVVGTTLGGPVGGAAAVTSLQGFSEFER
-52 ANIALAQEASLNL
+52 LTAQGVDFRTAQEAGLVQGITAGAGTLIPMSL
-65 SQISSDLLNN
+65 
-75 PETGLLNLKGKNA
+75 GLRAGGALAEGVA
-88 IGKGHEYTQQFDAQV
+88 A
-103 EQLAMSLP
+103 QLARTGESSV
-111 DEQAR
+111 R
-116 NAFMQQAQQQRIQ
+116 R
-129 FTTQAGRHEIGQI
+129 
-142 NAYEE
+142 
-147 GQFQAT
+147 
-153 LLNNGKNAAALY
+153 AAATAVRATP
-165 GDNAAYVLANKQ
+165 D
-177 TFQQIEDYGI
+177 I
-187 AHGWSDEQIQAKKIE
+187 A
-202 FKEKVADAALSQ
+202 
-214 WSANNATAFIQSN
+214 
-227 GELSDTAAGARRAV
+227 
-241 ADSDSSE
+241 
-248 RARGIRNNNPGNLEY
+248 
-263 SKTNPWVGQTGD
+263 
-275 DGRFAKFETPEHG
+275 
-288 IRALG
+288 
-293 RNLMSYQRQGIDTVS
+293 
-308 EIINRWAPPTDKND
+308 
-322 TMSYIKAVCEQLG
+322 
-335 VSADEPLDASNPD
+335 
-348 TLKALCAAIIHHE
+348 
-361 NGSQPYSDQQLTAG
+361 
-375 VSAALG
+375 
-381 LSTIPTNTKRY
+381 
-392 TGNAAFDAASPEAQA
+392 
-407 SFMRQAD
+407 
-414 QLRRQQQAEYK
+414 
-425 TMIDSQVRDATAAY
+425 
-439 MRGVEFPNPPGEA
+439 
-452 DFIAAYGV
+452 
-460 REGNLR
+460 

-524 NSRGESTNA
+524 NSRGESTSA

-665 KQRAQILA
+665 EQRAQILA
-673 EEPTGSGKAL
+673 EEPAGSGKAL

-756 PDEVAPFEPDKILQ
+756 PDEVAPFEPGKILQ

-778 DQAGDIDLRI
+778 DPAGDIDLRI

>member
-1 MPVVPTVSGRQV
+1 MSYFGLNPVNQNQQLDEAASNPAGFNSDVGFFDNAVGAALSGLYSGLVAKPDQLLWAGMDKIVSPIAQFVNENTSLNDTSVSYIAEQRKLAEQQV
-13 QSRGVQSAGLQTF
+13 KRLTPDAATTGTAGQVLYGLF
-26 SQPGIGDAFVRA
+26 DMG
-38 GTEAIDVFGQAKQR
+38 GQAVIGTTLGGPVGGAAAVTSLQGFSEFER
-52 ANIALAQEASLNL
+52 LTAQGVDFRTAQEAGLVQGITAGAGTLIPMSL
-65 SQISSDLLNN
+65 
-75 PETGLLNLKGKNA
+75 GLRAGGALAEGVA
-88 IGKGHEYTQQFDAQV
+88 A
-103 EQLAMSLP
+103 QLARTS
-111 DEQAR
+111 ESSVR
-116 NAFMQQAQQQRIQ
+116 R
-129 FTTQAGRHEIGQI
+129 
-142 NAYEE
+142 
-147 GQFQAT
+147 
-153 LLNNGKNAAALY
+153 AAATAVRATP
-165 GDNAAYVLANKQ
+165 D
-177 TFQQIEDYGI
+177 I
-187 AHGWSDEQIQAKKIE
+187 A
-202 FKEKVADAALSQ
+202 
-214 WSANNATAFIQSN
+214 
-227 GELSDTAAGARRAV
+227 
-241 ADSDSSE
+241 
-248 RARGIRNNNPGNLEY
+248 
-263 SKTNPWVGQTGD
+263 
-275 DGRFAKFETPEHG
+275 
-288 IRALG
+288 
-293 RNLMSYQRQGIDTVS
+293 
-308 EIINRWAPPTDKND
+308 
-322 TMSYIKAVCEQLG
+322 
-335 VSADEPLDASNPD
+335 
-348 TLKALCAAIIHHE
+348 
-361 NGSQPYSDQQLTAG
+361 
-375 VSAALG
+375 
-381 LSTIPTNTKRY
+381 
-392 TGNAAFDAASPEAQA
+392 
-407 SFMRQAD
+407 
-414 QLRRQQQAEYK
+414 
-425 TMIDSQVRDATAAY
+425 
-439 MRGVEFPNPPGEA
+439 
-452 DFIAAYGV
+452 
-460 REGNLR
+460 

-524 NSRGESTNA
+524 NSRGESTSA
-533 PNFSPVDVDAAL
+533 PNFSPVDIDAAL

-595 SASFSEIPGRKS
+595 SASFSEIPGRKN

-660 IENLT
+660 IDNLT
-665 KQRAQILA
+665 EQRAQILA

-756 PDEVAPFEPDKILQ
+756 PDEVAPFEPGKILQ
-770 QAEQKMMA
+770 QTEQKMMA
-778 DQAGDIDLRI
+778 DPAGDIDLRI

>member
-1 MPVVPTVSGRQV
+1 MSYFGLNPVNQNQQLDEAASNPAGFNSDVGFFDNAVGAALSGLYSGLVAKPDQLLWAGMDKIVSPIAQFVNENTSLNDTSVSYIAEQRKLAEQQV
-13 QSRGVQSAGLQTF
+13 KRLTPDAATTGTAGQVLYGLF
-26 SQPGIGDAFVRA
+26 DMG
-38 GTEAIDVFGQAKQR
+38 GQAVIGTTLGGPVGGAAAVTSLQGFSEFER
-52 ANIALAQEASLNL
+52 LTAQGVDFRTAQEAGLVQGITAGAGTLIPMSL
-65 SQISSDLLNN
+65 
-75 PETGLLNLKGKNA
+75 GLRAGGALAEGVA
-88 IGKGHEYTQQFDAQV
+88 A
-103 EQLAMSLP
+103 QLARTGESSV
-111 DEQAR
+111 R
-116 NAFMQQAQQQRIQ
+116 R
-129 FTTQAGRHEIGQI
+129 
-142 NAYEE
+142 
-147 GQFQAT
+147 
-153 LLNNGKNAAALY
+153 AAATAVRATP
-165 GDNAAYVLANKQ
+165 D
-177 TFQQIEDYGI
+177 I
-187 AHGWSDEQIQAKKIE
+187 A
-202 FKEKVADAALSQ
+202 
-214 WSANNATAFIQSN
+214 
-227 GELSDTAAGARRAV
+227 
-241 ADSDSSE
+241 
-248 RARGIRNNNPGNLEY
+248 
-263 SKTNPWVGQTGD
+263 
-275 DGRFAKFETPEHG
+275 
-288 IRALG
+288 
-293 RNLMSYQRQGIDTVS
+293 
-308 EIINRWAPPTDKND
+308 
-322 TMSYIKAVCEQLG
+322 
-335 VSADEPLDASNPD
+335 
-348 TLKALCAAIIHHE
+348 
-361 NGSQPYSDQQLTAG
+361 
-375 VSAALG
+375 
-381 LSTIPTNTKRY
+381 
-392 TGNAAFDAASPEAQA
+392 
-407 SFMRQAD
+407 
-414 QLRRQQQAEYK
+414 
-425 TMIDSQVRDATAAY
+425 
-439 MRGVEFPNPPGEA
+439 
-452 DFIAAYGV
+452 
-460 REGNLR
+460 

-524 NSRGESTNA
+524 NSRGEATST

-545 AANAAHHAEIDIAP
+545 AANAAHHAEIDISP

-665 KQRAQILA
+665 EQRAQILA

-725 EARAEL
+725 EARVEL

-800 ITVLDDDGNPQSRS
+800 ITVLDDDGNPQSRR

>member
-1 MPVVPTVSGRQV
+1 MSYFGLNPVNQNQQLDEAASNPAGFNSDVGFFDNAVGAALSGLYSGLVAKPDQLLWAGMDKIVSPIAQFVNENTSFNDTSVSYIAEQRKLAEQQV
-13 QSRGVQSAGLQTF
+13 KRLTPDAATTGTAGQVLYGLF
-26 SQPGIGDAFVRA
+26 DMG
-38 GTEAIDVFGQAKQR
+38 GQAVVGS
-52 ANIALAQEASLNL
+52 ALAGPIGGAAAVTSLQGFSEFERLSAHGVDFRTAQEAGLVQGITAGAGTLIPMSL
-65 SQISSDLLNN
+65 
-75 PETGLLNLKGKNA
+75 GLRAGGALAEGVA
-88 IGKGHEYTQQFDAQV
+88 A
-103 EQLAMSLP
+103 QLARTGESSV
-111 DEQAR
+111 R
-116 NAFMQQAQQQRIQ
+116 R
-129 FTTQAGRHEIGQI
+129 
-142 NAYEE
+142 
-147 GQFQAT
+147 
-153 LLNNGKNAAALY
+153 AAATAVRATP
-165 GDNAAYVLANKQ
+165 D
-177 TFQQIEDYGI
+177 I
-187 AHGWSDEQIQAKKIE
+187 A
-202 FKEKVADAALSQ
+202 
-214 WSANNATAFIQSN
+214 
-227 GELSDTAAGARRAV
+227 
-241 ADSDSSE
+241 
-248 RARGIRNNNPGNLEY
+248 
-263 SKTNPWVGQTGD
+263 
-275 DGRFAKFETPEHG
+275 
-288 IRALG
+288 
-293 RNLMSYQRQGIDTVS
+293 
-308 EIINRWAPPTDKND
+308 
-322 TMSYIKAVCEQLG
+322 
-335 VSADEPLDASNPD
+335 
-348 TLKALCAAIIHHE
+348 
-361 NGSQPYSDQQLTAG
+361 
-375 VSAALG
+375 
-381 LSTIPTNTKRY
+381 
-392 TGNAAFDAASPEAQA
+392 
-407 SFMRQAD
+407 
-414 QLRRQQQAEYK
+414 
-425 TMIDSQVRDATAAY
+425 
-439 MRGVEFPNPPGEA
+439 
-452 DFIAAYGV
+452 
-460 REGNLR
+460 

-516 FGGVGRFI
+516 FGGVGRFM
-524 NSRGESTNA
+524 NSRGESTSA

-642 PRGDRQVYQS
+642 SRGDRQVYQS

-660 IENLT
+660 IDNLT
-665 KQRAQILA
+665 EQRAQILA

-683 SRARSDKQARLRDID
+683 SRARSDKQARIRDID

-756 PDEVAPFEPDKILQ
+756 PDEVAPFEPGKILQ
-770 QAEQKMMA
+770 QTEQKMMA
-778 DQAGDIDLRI
+778 DPAGDIDLRI

>member
-1 MPVVPTVSGRQV
+1 MSYFGLNPVNQNQQLDEAASNPVGFNSDVGFFDNAVGAALSGLYSGMVAKPDQLLWAGMDKIVSPIAQLVNENTSLNDTSVSYIAEQRKLAEQQV
-13 QSRGVQSAGLQTF
+13 KRLTPDAATTGTAGQVLYGLF
-26 SQPGIGDAFVRA
+26 DMG
-38 GTEAIDVFGQAKQR
+38 GQAVVGTTLGGPVGGAAAVTSLQGFSEFER
-52 ANIALAQEASLNL
+52 LTAQGVDFRTAQEAGLVQGITAGAGTLIPMSL
-65 SQISSDLLNN
+65 
-75 PETGLLNLKGKNA
+75 GLRAGGALAEGVA
-88 IGKGHEYTQQFDAQV
+88 A
-103 EQLAMSLP
+103 QLARTGESSV
-111 DEQAR
+111 R
-116 NAFMQQAQQQRIQ
+116 R
-129 FTTQAGRHEIGQI
+129 
-142 NAYEE
+142 
-147 GQFQAT
+147 
-153 LLNNGKNAAALY
+153 AAATAVRATP
-165 GDNAAYVLANKQ
+165 D
-177 TFQQIEDYGI
+177 I
-187 AHGWSDEQIQAKKIE
+187 A
-202 FKEKVADAALSQ
+202 
-214 WSANNATAFIQSN
+214 
-227 GELSDTAAGARRAV
+227 
-241 ADSDSSE
+241 
-248 RARGIRNNNPGNLEY
+248 
-263 SKTNPWVGQTGD
+263 
-275 DGRFAKFETPEHG
+275 
-288 IRALG
+288 
-293 RNLMSYQRQGIDTVS
+293 
-308 EIINRWAPPTDKND
+308 
-322 TMSYIKAVCEQLG
+322 
-335 VSADEPLDASNPD
+335 
-348 TLKALCAAIIHHE
+348 
-361 NGSQPYSDQQLTAG
+361 
-375 VSAALG
+375 
-381 LSTIPTNTKRY
+381 
-392 TGNAAFDAASPEAQA
+392 
-407 SFMRQAD
+407 
-414 QLRRQQQAEYK
+414 
-425 TMIDSQVRDATAAY
+425 
-439 MRGVEFPNPPGEA
+439 
-452 DFIAAYGV
+452 
-460 REGNLR
+460 

-524 NSRGESTNA
+524 NSRGESTST
-533 PNFSPVDVDAAL
+533 PNFSPVDIDAAL

-642 PRGDRQVYQS
+642 SRGDRQVYQS

-665 KQRAQILA
+665 EQRAQILA

-756 PDEVAPFEPDKILQ
+756 PDEVAPFEPGKILQ
-770 QAEQKMMA
+770 QTEQKMMA
-778 DQAGDIDLRI
+778 DPAGDIDLRI

>member
-1 MPVVPTVSGRQV
+1 MSYFGLNPVNQNQQLDEAASNPVGFNSDVGFFDNAVGAALSGLYSGLVAKPDQLLWAGMDKIVSPIAQLVNENTSLNDTSVSYIAEQRKLAEQQV
-13 QSRGVQSAGLQTF
+13 KRLTPDAATTGTAGQVLYGLF
-26 SQPGIGDAFVRA
+26 DMG
-38 GTEAIDVFGQAKQR
+38 GQAVVGTTLGGPVGGAAAVTSLQGFSEFER
-52 ANIALAQEASLNL
+52 LTAQGVDFRTAQEAGLVQGITAGAGTLIPMSL
-65 SQISSDLLNN
+65 
-75 PETGLLNLKGKNA
+75 GLRAGGALAEGVA
-88 IGKGHEYTQQFDAQV
+88 A
-103 EQLAMSLP
+103 QLARTGESSV
-111 DEQAR
+111 R
-116 NAFMQQAQQQRIQ
+116 R
-129 FTTQAGRHEIGQI
+129 
-142 NAYEE
+142 
-147 GQFQAT
+147 
-153 LLNNGKNAAALY
+153 AAATAVRATP
-165 GDNAAYVLANKQ
+165 D
-177 TFQQIEDYGI
+177 I
-187 AHGWSDEQIQAKKIE
+187 A
-202 FKEKVADAALSQ
+202 
-214 WSANNATAFIQSN
+214 
-227 GELSDTAAGARRAV
+227 
-241 ADSDSSE
+241 
-248 RARGIRNNNPGNLEY
+248 
-263 SKTNPWVGQTGD
+263 
-275 DGRFAKFETPEHG
+275 
-288 IRALG
+288 
-293 RNLMSYQRQGIDTVS
+293 
-308 EIINRWAPPTDKND
+308 
-322 TMSYIKAVCEQLG
+322 
-335 VSADEPLDASNPD
+335 
-348 TLKALCAAIIHHE
+348 
-361 NGSQPYSDQQLTAG
+361 
-375 VSAALG
+375 
-381 LSTIPTNTKRY
+381 
-392 TGNAAFDAASPEAQA
+392 
-407 SFMRQAD
+407 
-414 QLRRQQQAEYK
+414 
-425 TMIDSQVRDATAAY
+425 
-439 MRGVEFPNPPGEA
+439 
-452 DFIAAYGV
+452 
-460 REGNLR
+460 

-533 PNFSPVDVDAAL
+533 PNFSPVDIDAAL

-627 AIENRLLEEQAAQLL
+627 AIENRLLEEQAAQLF

-665 KQRAQILA
+665 EQRAQILA
-673 EEPTGSGKAL
+673 EDPTGSGKAL

-756 PDEVAPFEPDKILQ
+756 PDEVAPFEPGKILQ
-770 QAEQKMMA
+770 QTEQKMMA
-778 DQAGDIDLRI
+778 DPAGDIDLRI

>member
-1 MPVVPTVSGRQV
+1 MSYFGLNPVNQNQQLDEAASNPAGFNSDVGFFDNAVGAALSGLYSGLVAKPDQLLWAGMDKIVSPIAQFVNENTSLNDTSVSYIAEQRKLAEQQV
-13 QSRGVQSAGLQTF
+13 KRLTPDAATTGTAGQVLYGLF
-26 SQPGIGDAFVRA
+26 DMG
-38 GTEAIDVFGQAKQR
+38 GQAVVGTTLGGPVGGAAAVTSLQGFSEFER
-52 ANIALAQEASLNL
+52 LTAQGVDFRTAQEAGLVQGITAGAGTLIPMSL
-65 SQISSDLLNN
+65 
-75 PETGLLNLKGKNA
+75 GLRAGGALAEGVA
-88 IGKGHEYTQQFDAQV
+88 A
-103 EQLAMSLP
+103 QLARTGESSV
-111 DEQAR
+111 R
-116 NAFMQQAQQQRIQ
+116 R
-129 FTTQAGRHEIGQI
+129 
-142 NAYEE
+142 
-147 GQFQAT
+147 
-153 LLNNGKNAAALY
+153 AAATAVRATP
-165 GDNAAYVLANKQ
+165 D
-177 TFQQIEDYGI
+177 I
-187 AHGWSDEQIQAKKIE
+187 A
-202 FKEKVADAALSQ
+202 
-214 WSANNATAFIQSN
+214 
-227 GELSDTAAGARRAV
+227 
-241 ADSDSSE
+241 
-248 RARGIRNNNPGNLEY
+248 
-263 SKTNPWVGQTGD
+263 
-275 DGRFAKFETPEHG
+275 
-288 IRALG
+288 
-293 RNLMSYQRQGIDTVS
+293 
-308 EIINRWAPPTDKND
+308 
-322 TMSYIKAVCEQLG
+322 
-335 VSADEPLDASNPD
+335 
-348 TLKALCAAIIHHE
+348 
-361 NGSQPYSDQQLTAG
+361 
-375 VSAALG
+375 
-381 LSTIPTNTKRY
+381 
-392 TGNAAFDAASPEAQA
+392 
-407 SFMRQAD
+407 
-414 QLRRQQQAEYK
+414 
-425 TMIDSQVRDATAAY
+425 
-439 MRGVEFPNPPGEA
+439 
-452 DFIAAYGV
+452 
-460 REGNLR
+460 

-533 PNFSPVDVDAAL
+533 PNFSPVDIDAAL

-559 GVPINVL
+559 GVPINEI

-665 KQRAQILA
+665 EQRAQILA

-756 PDEVAPFEPDKILQ
+756 PDEVAPFEPGKILQ

-778 DQAGDIDLRI
+778 DQAGGIDLRI

>member
-1 MPVVPTVSGRQV
+1 MSYFGLNPVNQNQQLDEAASNPAGFNSDVGFFDNAVGAALSGLYSGLVAKPDQLLWAGMDKIVSPIAQFVNENTSLNDTSVSYIAEQRKLAEQQV
-13 QSRGVQSAGLQTF
+13 KRLTPDAATTGTAGQVLYGLF
-26 SQPGIGDAFVRA
+26 DMG
-38 GTEAIDVFGQAKQR
+38 GQAVVGTTLGGPVGGAAAVTSLQGFSEFER
-52 ANIALAQEASLNL
+52 LTAQGVDFRTAQEAGLVQGITAGAGTLIPMSL
-65 SQISSDLLNN
+65 
-75 PETGLLNLKGKNA
+75 GLRAGGALAEGVA
-88 IGKGHEYTQQFDAQV
+88 A
-103 EQLAMSLP
+103 QLARTGESSV
-111 DEQAR
+111 R
-116 NAFMQQAQQQRIQ
+116 R
-129 FTTQAGRHEIGQI
+129 
-142 NAYEE
+142 
-147 GQFQAT
+147 
-153 LLNNGKNAAALY
+153 AAATAVRATP
-165 GDNAAYVLANKQ
+165 D
-177 TFQQIEDYGI
+177 I
-187 AHGWSDEQIQAKKIE
+187 A
-202 FKEKVADAALSQ
+202 
-214 WSANNATAFIQSN
+214 
-227 GELSDTAAGARRAV
+227 
-241 ADSDSSE
+241 
-248 RARGIRNNNPGNLEY
+248 
-263 SKTNPWVGQTGD
+263 
-275 DGRFAKFETPEHG
+275 
-288 IRALG
+288 
-293 RNLMSYQRQGIDTVS
+293 
-308 EIINRWAPPTDKND
+308 
-322 TMSYIKAVCEQLG
+322 
-335 VSADEPLDASNPD
+335 
-348 TLKALCAAIIHHE
+348 
-361 NGSQPYSDQQLTAG
+361 
-375 VSAALG
+375 
-381 LSTIPTNTKRY
+381 
-392 TGNAAFDAASPEAQA
+392 
-407 SFMRQAD
+407 
-414 QLRRQQQAEYK
+414 
-425 TMIDSQVRDATAAY
+425 
-439 MRGVEFPNPPGEA
+439 
-452 DFIAAYGV
+452 
-460 REGNLR
+460 

-524 NSRGESTNA
+524 NSRGESTSA
-533 PNFSPVDVDAAL
+533 QNFSPVDIDAAL

-665 KQRAQILA
+665 EQRAQILA
-673 EEPTGSGKAL
+673 EDSAGSGKAL

>member
-1 MPVVPTVSGRQV
+1 MSYFGLNPVNQNQQLDEAASNPVGFNSDVGFFDNAVGAALSGLYSGLVAKPDQLLWAGMDKIVSPIAQLVNENTSLNDTSVSYIAEQRKLAEQQV
-13 QSRGVQSAGLQTF
+13 KRLTPDAATTGTAGQVLYGLF
-26 SQPGIGDAFVRA
+26 DMG
-38 GTEAIDVFGQAKQR
+38 GQAVVGTTLGGPVGGAAAVTSLQGFSEFER
-52 ANIALAQEASLNL
+52 LTAQGVDFRTAQEAGLVQGITAGAGTLIPMSL
-65 SQISSDLLNN
+65 
-75 PETGLLNLKGKNA
+75 GLRAGGALAEGVA
-88 IGKGHEYTQQFDAQV
+88 A
-103 EQLAMSLP
+103 QLARTGESSV
-111 DEQAR
+111 R
-116 NAFMQQAQQQRIQ
+116 R
-129 FTTQAGRHEIGQI
+129 
-142 NAYEE
+142 
-147 GQFQAT
+147 
-153 LLNNGKNAAALY
+153 AAATAVRATP
-165 GDNAAYVLANKQ
+165 D
-177 TFQQIEDYGI
+177 I
-187 AHGWSDEQIQAKKIE
+187 A
-202 FKEKVADAALSQ
+202 
-214 WSANNATAFIQSN
+214 
-227 GELSDTAAGARRAV
+227 
-241 ADSDSSE
+241 
-248 RARGIRNNNPGNLEY
+248 
-263 SKTNPWVGQTGD
+263 
-275 DGRFAKFETPEHG
+275 
-288 IRALG
+288 
-293 RNLMSYQRQGIDTVS
+293 
-308 EIINRWAPPTDKND
+308 
-322 TMSYIKAVCEQLG
+322 
-335 VSADEPLDASNPD
+335 
-348 TLKALCAAIIHHE
+348 
-361 NGSQPYSDQQLTAG
+361 
-375 VSAALG
+375 
-381 LSTIPTNTKRY
+381 
-392 TGNAAFDAASPEAQA
+392 
-407 SFMRQAD
+407 
-414 QLRRQQQAEYK
+414 
-425 TMIDSQVRDATAAY
+425 
-439 MRGVEFPNPPGEA
+439 
-452 DFIAAYGV
+452 
-460 REGNLR
+460 

-524 NSRGESTNA
+524 NSRGESTST
-533 PNFSPVDVDAAL
+533 PNFSPVDIDAAL

-642 PRGDRQVYQS
+642 SRGDRQVYQS

-665 KQRAQILA
+665 EQRAQILA

-770 QAEQKMMA
+770 QAEQKMMS

>member
-1 MPVVPTVSGRQV
+1 MSYFGLNPVNQNQQLDEAASNPAGFNSDVGFFDNAVGAALSGLYSGLVAKPDQLLWAGMDKIVSPIAQFVNENTSLNDTSVSYIAEQRKLAEQQV
-13 QSRGVQSAGLQTF
+13 KRLTPDAATTGTAGQVLYGLF
-26 SQPGIGDAFVRA
+26 DMG
-38 GTEAIDVFGQAKQR
+38 GQAVVGTTLGGPVGGAAAVTSLQGFSEFER
-52 ANIALAQEASLNL
+52 LTAQGVDFRTAQEAGLVQGITAGAGTLIPMSL
-65 SQISSDLLNN
+65 
-75 PETGLLNLKGKNA
+75 GLRAGGALAEGVA
-88 IGKGHEYTQQFDAQV
+88 A
-103 EQLAMSLP
+103 QLARTGESSV
-111 DEQAR
+111 R
-116 NAFMQQAQQQRIQ
+116 R
-129 FTTQAGRHEIGQI
+129 
-142 NAYEE
+142 
-147 GQFQAT
+147 
-153 LLNNGKNAAALY
+153 AAATAVRATP
-165 GDNAAYVLANKQ
+165 D
-177 TFQQIEDYGI
+177 I
-187 AHGWSDEQIQAKKIE
+187 A
-202 FKEKVADAALSQ
+202 
-214 WSANNATAFIQSN
+214 
-227 GELSDTAAGARRAV
+227 
-241 ADSDSSE
+241 
-248 RARGIRNNNPGNLEY
+248 
-263 SKTNPWVGQTGD
+263 
-275 DGRFAKFETPEHG
+275 
-288 IRALG
+288 
-293 RNLMSYQRQGIDTVS
+293 
-308 EIINRWAPPTDKND
+308 
-322 TMSYIKAVCEQLG
+322 
-335 VSADEPLDASNPD
+335 
-348 TLKALCAAIIHHE
+348 
-361 NGSQPYSDQQLTAG
+361 
-375 VSAALG
+375 
-381 LSTIPTNTKRY
+381 
-392 TGNAAFDAASPEAQA
+392 
-407 SFMRQAD
+407 
-414 QLRRQQQAEYK
+414 
-425 TMIDSQVRDATAAY
+425 
-439 MRGVEFPNPPGEA
+439 
-452 DFIAAYGV
+452 
-460 REGNLR
+460 

-516 FGGVGRFI
+516 FGGVGRFM
-524 NSRGESTNA
+524 NSRGESTSA

-665 KQRAQILA
+665 EQRAQILA
-673 EEPTGSGKAL
+673 EEPTGSGKSL
-683 SRARSDKQARLRDID
+683 SRARSDKQVRLRDID

-756 PDEVAPFEPDKILQ
+756 PDEVAPFEPGKILQ
-770 QAEQKMMA
+770 QTEQKMMA
-778 DQAGDIDLRI
+778 DPAGDIDLRI